1 MIKTFDYFGNP
12 EEPSITL
19 CNPDKTELYSLGLMY
34 DTKLNLRYNAI
45 GDFSF
50 SFPKS
55 IDGGE
60 TVLNVYQHI
69 KNKKTIHVEDYG
81 YYVIDDVQEDMDGSQ
96 PIKKVTCK
104 TLEYELVSKRVSAY
118 GGTVKL
124 YDFLNP
130 EGTLLYDM
138 LQLAPNWTVG
148 SVDTSLLIKY
158 RTFNISDSTIYNV
171 LTSDVANA
179 FECIFVFDTV
189 LRKIS
194 AIAYENATTNTD
206 IFLSFDNLIDNAKVS
221 EKTDEITTCL
231 SVYGGGVL
239 NIRGVNPLGTD
250 KIYDFSFY
258 SNTDWM
264 SAGLVLA
271 LQNWNI
277 LLDIQQ
283 PIYANSLTLLKTYN
297 QEMIVLKSALT
308 QLNSDYLSLEG
319 VKKLKVQTGASLT
332 TINSQLASKQAE
344 INAQQV
350 LINNKQLQIDSVTV
364 SLQEINTLVSFDN
377 VSNFTPSQLL
387 ELNNFIY
394 ENTYKNENIIQT
406 DSMTTVE
413 VQDAQQDL
421 YDQAQVVLSRISQ
434 PRYEIEFEAINYTEL
449 SDFDVFTE
457 QTELGMIVS
466 ADLDSGIIETVLL
479 EMSLS
484 FDNPEDFSMTF
495 SNRLRLDNGNFTYSD
510 LFGSV
515 VKTGSAVSFDSL
527 KWSNWSNDYKDS
539 VTTFITSAL
548 DTTTNNLI
556 NNSNQEILINQ
567 NGLRGRTL
575 NPSTHQYDNTQVW
588 LTSSVLAFT
597 DDGFQTSK
605 LALGSI
611 PTPAGTK
618 FGIVAEAIFGNMIAG
633 NTLTIANSGN
643 NFILDASGA
652 TLNNAKFNIQTTN
665 TKITI
670 DPTATR
676 NFVIQKNQGGS
687 FVDKFWVD
695 NAGNVNFSGNLTGA
709 TGTFS
714 GTITATTGSLGGWT
728 INSTGISDTYGNY
741 INSNGNIKLGGL
753 TISGSSATFVG
764 NIYADKLIGAVSYS
778 QLTDIPADKITSG
791 TMSGNRL
798 YGGTAYP
805 TNLNIPS
812 GGQILMGSTSIYNY
826 GSSMEMITGG
836 TLSIGTSSGANIS
849 VSGSTVNL
857 SGGGGINVLDRLYI
871 RGGIYT
877 DSGSYP
883 GNGRN
888 VGYTVKTPYGDKVLY
903 FSNGILTNFT

>member
-1 MIKTFDYFGNP
+1 MIKTFDYFENP
-12 EEPSITL
+12 EEPSIVL
-19 CNPDKTELYSLGLMY
+19 CNPDKTELFSLGLMY

-60 TVLNVYQHI
+60 TILNAYQHI
-69 KNKKTIHVEDYG
+69 KNKKLVYIENYG

-96 PIKKVTCK
+96 PIKKITCK
-104 TLEYELVSKRVSAY
+104 SLEYELVSKRVSAY

-124 YDFLNP
+124 YDILNP

-148 SVDTSLLIKY
+148 SVDTSLLVKY
-158 RTFNISDSTIYNV
+158 RTFNVSDSTVYNV

-189 LRKIS
+189 LRKVS
-194 AIAYENATTNTD
+194 AIAYENATSQTD
-206 IFLSFDNLIDNAKVS
+206 IFLSFDNLIDNASVS

-231 SVYGGGVL
+231 SVYGGGTL

-250 KIYDFSFY
+250 KIYDFSYY

-271 LQNWNI
+271 LQNWNS

-283 PIYANSLTLLKTYN
+283 PIYADNLTLLKTYN
-297 QEMIVLKSALT
+297 QEIIVLRSTLT

-319 VKKLKVQTGASLT
+319 VKKLRVQTGESLT
-332 TINSQLASKQAE
+332 SINAQLASKQLE
-344 INAQQV
+344 IDAQQV
-350 LINNKQLQIDSVTV
+350 LINNKQLQIDSVTLT
-364 SLQEINTLVSFDN
+364 LQTINDLVSFEN
-377 VSNFTPSQLL
+377 TSNFTPAQLL

-394 ENTYKNENIIQT
+394 ENTYQNENIIQT

-434 PRYEIEFEAINYTEL
+434 PRYEIEFDAINYTEL
-449 SDFDVFTE
+449 SEFDVFTE
-457 QTELGMIVS
+457 QTELGMVVS
-466 ADLDSGIIETVLL
+466 ADLDAGIIETVLL

-495 SNRLRLDNGNFTYSD
+495 SNRLRLDNGNFMYSD
-510 LFGSV
+510 LFGNV

-527 KWSNWSNDYKDS
+527 KWSNWENNYKDD

-575 NPSTHQYDNTQVW
+575 NPDTNQYDPTQVW

-597 DDGFQTSK
+597 DDGFETSK
-605 LALGSI
+605 LALGSVE
-611 PTPAGTK
+611 TDAGTK
-618 FGIVAEAIFGNMIAG
+618 FGLVAEVIFGNLLAG
-633 NTLTIANSGN
+633 NTLTISNENN
-643 NFILDASGA
+643 NFILDGTGA

-670 DPTATR
+670 DPTATK
-676 NFVIQKNQGGS
+676 NFVIQKNEGGT

-695 NAGNVNFSGNLTGA
+695 NAGNVNFSGILSGA
-709 TGTFS
+709 SGTFS
-714 GTITATTGSLGGWT
+714 GSVTASV
-728 INSTGISDTYGNY
+728 
-741 INSNGNIKLGGL
+741 GNIGTLVIDSQGLKTPDGVNYLRGNGDLKWGGL
-753 TISGSSATFVG
+753 SISGGSATFTG
-764 NIYADKLIGAVSYS
+764 NIYADKLVGAVSYS
-778 QLTDIPADKITSG
+778 QLTDIPASKITSG
-791 TMSGNRL
+791 TMSGNRI
-798 YGGTAYP
+798 YGGTA
-805 TNLNIPS
+805 TV
-812 GGQILMGSTSIYNY
+812 GQVTLGSASIYSV
-826 GSSMEMITGG
+826 GSNLEMITTG
-836 TLSIGTSSGANIS
+836 TISMSSSSGGAISAGGGVNIS
-849 VSGSTVNL
+849 GGNL
-857 SGGGGINVLDRLYI
+857 F
-871 RGGIYT
+871 IYSSNIYV
-877 DSGSYP
+877 SGSYP
-883 GNGRN
+883 GYGRN
-888 VGYTVKTPYGDKVLY
+888 AAIYLTNYSKYMY
-903 FSNGILTNFT
+903 FSNGILTGW

>member
-12 EEPSITL
+12 ELPYIIL

-34 DTKLNLRYNAI
+34 DTKLNMRYNAI

-50 SFPKS
+50 TFPKS

-60 TVLNVYQHI
+60 TTLDVYSQI
-69 KNKKTIHVEDYG
+69 KNKKLILVENYG
-81 YYVIDDVQEDMDGSQ
+81 YYVIDDVQENLDGSQ

-104 TLEYELVSKRVSAY
+104 ALEYELVSKRVSAY

-124 YDFLNP
+124 YDILNP

-148 SVDTSLLIKY
+148 SIDTSLLIKY
-158 RTFNISDSTIYNV
+158 RTFNISDSTVYNV

-179 FECIFVFDTV
+179 FECIFVFDSVTREV
-189 LRKIS
+189 S
-194 AIAYENATTNTD
+194 AISYENATSQTD
-206 IFLSFDNLIDNAKVS
+206 IFLSFDNLIDNASVS

-231 SVYGGGVL
+231 SVYGGGTL

-250 KIYDFSFY
+250 KIYDFSYY

-271 LQNWNI
+271 LQNWNA

-283 PIYANSLTLLKTYN
+283 PIYADNLTLLKTYN
-297 QEMIVLKSALT
+297 QEIIVLRSTLT

-319 VKKLKVQTGASLT
+319 VKKLRVQTGESLT
-332 TINSQLASKQAE
+332 TINAELASKQLE
-344 INAQQV
+344 IDAQQV
-350 LINNKQLQIDSVTV
+350 LINNKQLQIDSITLD
-364 SLQEINTLVSFDN
+364 LQTINTLVGFDN
-377 VSNFTPSQLL
+377 VSNFSPSQLL

-394 ENTYKNENIIQT
+394 ENTYQNENIIQT

-413 VQDAQQDL
+413 IQDAQQDL

-449 SDFDVFTE
+449 SEFNVFTQ
-457 QTELGMIVS
+457 QTELGMVVS
-466 ADLDSGIIETVLL
+466 ADLDAGIIETVLL

-495 SNRLRLDNGNFTYSD
+495 SNRLRLDNGNFMYSD
-510 LFGSV
+510 LFGNV

-527 KWSNWSNDYKDS
+527 KWSNWENEYKDN

-575 NPSTHQYDNTQVW
+575 NPDTNQYDPTQVW

-597 DDGFQTSK
+597 DDGFETSK
-605 LALGSI
+605 LALGSVE
-611 PTPAGTK
+611 TDAGTK
-618 FGIVAEAIFGNMIAG
+618 FGLVAEVIFGNLLAG
-633 NTLTIANSGN
+633 NTLTIANENN
-643 NFILDASGA
+643 NFVLDGTGA

-670 DPTATR
+670 DPTATK
-676 NFVIQKNQGGS
+676 NFVIQKNEGGT

-714 GTITATTGSLGGWT
+714 GTLSASV
-728 INSTGISDTYGNY
+728 GN
-741 INSNGNIKLGGL
+741 IGTLVIDSNGLKTPTGTNYLRGNGDLKWGGL
-753 TISGSSATFVG
+753 SITGGSATFQGDIIATNLVG
-764 NIYADKLIGAVSYS
+764 NLDWSNITNV
-778 QLTDIPADKITSG
+778 PANRVAYGGSNG
-791 TMSGNRL
+791 TMSGNAL
-798 YGGTAYP
+798 YGGNPYFSGISPTGGSLSIGGSLGVSGSITLSSSILAGGGITA
-805 TNLNIPS
+805 N
-812 GGQILMGSTSIYNY
+812 GASIMN
-826 GSSMEMITGG
+826 SSLYVGG
-836 TLSIGTSSGANIS
+836 TLSVNSIQTSSGFGITTTLT
-849 VSGSTVNL
+849 VSTPTGTRTLRFNDGICYGTV
-857 SGGGGINVLDRLYI
+857 
-871 RGGIYT
+871 
-877 DSGSYP
+877 
-883 GNGRN
+883 
-888 VGYTVKTPYGDKVLY
+888 
-903 FSNGILTNFT
+903 

>member
-1 MIKTFDYFGNP
+1 MIKTFDYFGNSEFP
-12 EEPSITL
+12 YFVL

-34 DTKLNLRYNAI
+34 DTKLNMRYNAI

-50 SFPKS
+50 TFPKS

-60 TVLNVYQHI
+60 TVLDVYSHI
-69 KNKKTIHVEDYG
+69 KNKKLILVENYG
-81 YYVIDDVQEDMDGSQ
+81 YYVIDDVQENLDGSQ
-96 PIKKVTCK
+96 PIKTVTCK
-104 TLEYELVSKRVSAY
+104 ALEYELVSKRVSAY

-124 YDFLNP
+124 YDIISP

-148 SVDTSLLIKY
+148 SIDTSLLIKY
-158 RTFNISDSTIYNV
+158 RTFNISDSTVYNV

-179 FECIFVFDTV
+179 FECIFIFDSVTREV
-189 LRKIS
+189 S
-194 AIAYENATTNTD
+194 AISYENATTQTD
-206 IFLSFDNLIDNAKVS
+206 IFLSFDNLIDNASVS

-231 SVYGGGVL
+231 SVYGGGTL

-250 KIYDFSFY
+250 KIYDFSY
-258 SNTDWM
+258 YANTDWM

-271 LQNWNI
+271 LQNWNS

-283 PIYANSLTLLKTYN
+283 PVYSDNLTLLKTYN
-297 QEMIVLKSALT
+297 QEIIVLRSTLT

-319 VKKLKVQTGASLT
+319 VKKLRVQTGESLT
-332 TINSQLASKQAE
+332 TINAQLTSKQAE
-344 INAQQV
+344 IDAQQI
-350 LINNKQLQIDSVTV
+350 LINNKQLQIDAVTLG
-364 SLQEINTLVSFDN
+364 LQEINTLVGFDN
-377 VSNFTPSQLL
+377 VSNFSPAQLL

-394 ENTYKNENIIQT
+394 ENTYQNENIIQT

-434 PRYEIEFEAINYTEL
+434 PRYEIEFEAINYIEL
-449 SDFDVFTE
+449 SEFDVFTQ
-457 QTELGMIVS
+457 QTELGMVVS

-495 SNRLRLDNGNFTYSD
+495 SNRLRLDNGNFMYSD
-510 LFGSV
+510 LFGNV

-527 KWSNWSNDYKDS
+527 KWSNWSNEYKND

-575 NPSTHQYDNTQVW
+575 NPDTNQYDPTQVW

-605 LALGSI
+605 LALGSVA
-611 PTPAGTK
+611 TDAGTK
-618 FGIVAEAIFGNMIAG
+618 FGLVAEVIFGNLLAG
-633 NTLTIANSGN
+633 NTLTISNENN
-643 NFILDASGA
+643 NFVLDGSGA

-670 DPTATR
+670 DPTATK
-676 NFVIQKNQGGS
+676 NFVIQKNEGGT

-695 NAGNVNFSGNLTGA
+695 NAGNVNFSGILSGA
-709 TGTFS
+709 SGTFS
-714 GTITATTGSLGGWT
+714 GSITASV
-728 INSTGISDTYGNY
+728 GN
-741 INSNGNIKLGGL
+741 IGTLVIDSNGLKTPDGVNYLRGNGDLKWGGL
-753 TISGSSATFVG
+753 NISGGSATFQGDIIATNLRG
-764 NIYADKLIGAVSYS
+764 NLDWSNITNV
-778 QLTDIPADKITSG
+778 PANRVAYGGSNG
-791 TMSGNRL
+791 TMSGNAL
-798 YGGTAYP
+798 YGGNPYFSGISPTGGSLSIGGSLGVSGSITLSSSILAGGGITA
-805 TNLNIPS
+805 N
-812 GGQILMGSTSIYNY
+812 GASIMN
-826 GSSMEMITGG
+826 SSLYVGG
-836 TLSIGTSSGANIS
+836 TLSVNSIQTAAGFGITNT
-849 VSGSTVNL
+849 VTVNTP
-857 SGGGGINVLDRLYI
+857 SGTRTLRFNDGICY
-871 RGGIYT
+871 G
-877 DSGSYP
+877 
-883 GNGRN
+883 
-888 VGYTVKTPYGDKVLY
+888 TV
-903 FSNGILTNFT
+903 

>member
-12 EEPSITL
+12 EVPYIIL

-34 DTKLNLRYNAI
+34 DTKLNLRYNAV

-50 SFPKS
+50 TFPKS
-55 IDGGE
+55 VDGVE
-60 TVLNVYQHI
+60 TVLDVYSNI
-69 KNKKTIHVEDYG
+69 KNKKLVLIENYG
-81 YYVIDDVQEDMDGSQ
+81 YYVIDDVQEEMDGSQ
-96 PIKKVTCK
+96 PVKKVTCK
-104 TLEYELVSKRVSAY
+104 SLEYELVSKRVSAY

-124 YDFLNP
+124 YDVITP

-148 SVDTSLLIKY
+148 SIDTSLLIKF
-158 RTFNISDSTIYNV
+158 RTFNISDSTVYNV

-179 FECIFVFDTV
+179 FECIFIFDTFT
-189 LRKIS
+189 REIS
-194 AIAYENATTNTD
+194 AVSYENATSNTD
-206 IFLSFDNLIDNAKVS
+206 IFLSFDNLIDNASVS

-250 KIYDFSFY
+250 KIYDFSYY

-264 SAGLVLA
+264 SSGLVLA
-271 LQNWNI
+271 LQNWNT
-277 LLDIQQ
+277 LLDVQQ
-283 PIYANSLTLLKTYN
+283 PFYADGLTLLKTYN
-297 QEMIVLKSALT
+297 QEMIVLRSALT

-319 VKKLKVQTGASLT
+319 VKKLRVQTGESLT
-332 TINSQLASKQAE
+332 AINAQLASKQLE
-344 INAQQV
+344 IDSQQV
-350 LINNKQLQIDSVTV
+350 LIDNKQIQIDSITLD
-364 SLQEINTLVSFDN
+364 LQEINTLVSFDN
-377 VSNFTPSQLL
+377 VLNFTTEQLL

-394 ENTYKNENIIQT
+394 ENTYQNENIIQT

-449 SDFDVFTE
+449 SEFDVFTE

-466 ADLDSGIIETVLL
+466 ADLDSGIVETVLL
-479 EMSLS
+479 EMSMS

-495 SNRLRLDNGNFTYSD
+495 SNRLRLDNGNFMYSD
-510 LFGSV
+510 LFGNV

-527 KWSNWSNDYKDS
+527 KWSNWENNYKDD

-575 NPSTHQYDNTQVW
+575 NPDTNQYDPTQVW

-597 DDGFQTSK
+597 DDGFETSK
-605 LALGSI
+605 LALGSVE
-611 PTPAGTK
+611 TDAGTK
-618 FGIVAEAIFGNMIAG
+618 FGLVAEVIFGNLLAG
-633 NTLTIANSGN
+633 NTLTIANENN
-643 NFILDASGA
+643 NFVLDGTGA

-670 DPTATR
+670 DPTATK
-676 NFVIQKNQGGS
+676 NFVIQKNEGGT

-695 NAGNVNFSGNLTGA
+695 NAGNVNFSGILSGA
-709 TGTFS
+709 SGTFS
-714 GTITATTGSLGGWT
+714 GSITASV
-728 INSTGISDTYGNY
+728 GN
-741 INSNGNIKLGGL
+741 IGTLVIDSNGLKTPDGVNYLRGNGDLKWGGL
-753 TISGSSATFVG
+753 NISGGSATFTG
-764 NIYADKLIGAVSYS
+764 NIYADKLVGAVSYS
-778 QLTDIPADKITSG
+778 QLTDIPASKITSG
-791 TMSGNRL
+791 TMSGNRI
-798 YGGTAYP
+798 YGGTASLSSISAISGDLGVSG
-805 TNLNIPS
+805 NLAVS
-812 GGQILMGSTSIYNY
+812 GGSILANGTITTNNGYFYTNNGYIVAGNY
-826 GSSMEMITGG
+826 GITTARSISTPLG
-836 TLSIGTSSGANIS
+836 TKLITF
-849 VSGSTVNL
+849 
-857 SGGGGINVLDRLYI
+857 
-871 RGGIYT
+871 RGGICI
-877 DSGSYP
+877 G
-883 GNGRN
+883 
-888 VGYTVKTPYGDKVLY
+888 
-903 FSNGILTNFT
+903 FT

>member
-12 EEPSITL
+12 ELPYFIL

-34 DTKLNLRYNAI
+34 DTKLNMRYNAI

-50 SFPKS
+50 TFPKS

-60 TVLNVYQHI
+60 KILDVYSQI
-69 KNKKTIHVEDYG
+69 KNKKLILVENYG
-81 YYVIDDVQEDMDGSQ
+81 YYVIDDVQENLDGSQ

-104 TLEYELVSKRVSAY
+104 SLEYELVSKRVSAF

-124 YDFLNP
+124 YDVLNP

-148 SVDTSLLIKY
+148 SIDTSLIIKY
-158 RTFNISDSTIYNV
+158 RTFNISDSTVYNV

-179 FECIFVFDTV
+179 FECIFVFDSVT
-189 LRKIS
+189 REIS
-194 AIAYENATTNTD
+194 AISYENATSQTD
-206 IFLSFDNLIDNAKVS
+206 IFFSFDNLIDNASVS

-231 SVYGGGVL
+231 SVYGGGTL

-250 KIYDFSFY
+250 KIYDFSYY

-271 LQNWNI
+271 LQNWNA

-283 PIYANSLTLLKTYN
+283 PIYADNLTLLKTYN
-297 QEMIVLKSALT
+297 QEIIVLRSTLT

-319 VKKLKVQTGASLT
+319 VKKLRVQTGESLT
-332 TINSQLASKQAE
+332 TINAELASKQLEIDAE
-344 INAQQV
+344 QV
-350 LINNKQLQIDSVTV
+350 LINNKQLQIDSVTLD
-364 SLQEINTLVSFDN
+364 LQTINTLVGFDN
-377 VSNFTPSQLL
+377 ISNFSPSQLL

-394 ENTYKNENIIQT
+394 ENTYQNENIIQT

-449 SDFDVFTE
+449 SDFNVFTE

-466 ADLDSGIIETVLL
+466 ADLDAGIIETVLL

-495 SNRLRLDNGNFTYSD
+495 SNRLRLDNGNFMYSD
-510 LFGSV
+510 LFGNV

-527 KWSNWSNDYKDS
+527 KWSNWENNYKDD

-575 NPSTHQYDNTQVW
+575 NPDTNQYDPTQVW

-597 DDGFQTSK
+597 DDGFETSK
-605 LALGSI
+605 LALGSVE
-611 PTPAGTK
+611 TDAGTK
-618 FGIVAEAIFGNMIAG
+618 FGLVAEVIFGNLLAG
-633 NTLTIANSGN
+633 NTLTIANENN
-643 NFILDASGA
+643 NFVLDGTGA

-670 DPTATR
+670 DPTATK
-676 NFVIQKNQGGS
+676 NFVIQKNEGGT

-695 NAGNVNFSGNLTGA
+695 NAGNVNFSGILSGA
-709 TGTFS
+709 SGTFS
-714 GTITATTGSLGGWT
+714 GSITASV
-728 INSTGISDTYGNY
+728 GN
-741 INSNGNIKLGGL
+741 IGTLVIDSNGLKTPDGVNYLRGNGDLKWGGL
-753 TISGSSATFVG
+753 NISGGSATFQGDIIATNLRG
-764 NIYADKLIGAVSYS
+764 NLDWSNITNV
-778 QLTDIPADKITSG
+778 PANRVAYGGSNG
-791 TMSGNRL
+791 TMSGNAL
-798 YGGTAYP
+798 YGGNPYF
-805 TNLNIPS
+805 S
-812 GGQILMGSTSIYNY
+812 GISP
-826 GSSMEMITGG
+826 TGG
-836 TLSIGTSSGANIS
+836 SLS
-849 VSGSTVNL
+849 VSGSLGVAGAITL
-857 SGGGGINVLDRLYI
+857 GSSILAGGGITVNNTSFINASLSVSGTLYVNAI
-871 RGGIYT
+871 QTAAGFGIT
-877 DSGSYP
+877 NTVTVNTPSGTRTLRFNDGICY
-883 GNGRN
+883 G
-888 VGYTVKTPYGDKVLY
+888 TV
-903 FSNGILTNFT
+903 

>member
-1 MIKTFDYFGNP
+1 M
-12 EEPSITL
+12 
-19 CNPDKTELYSLGLMY
+19 
-34 DTKLNLRYNAI
+34 
-45 GDFSF
+45 
-50 SFPKS
+50 
-55 IDGGE
+55 
-60 TVLNVYQHI
+60 
-69 KNKKTIHVEDYG
+69 
-81 YYVIDDVQEDMDGSQ
+81 
-96 PIKKVTCK
+96 
-104 TLEYELVSKRVSAY
+104 SA
-118 GGTVKL
+118 V
-124 YDFLNP
+124 
-130 EGTLLYDM
+130 
-138 LQLAPNWTVG
+138 
-148 SVDTSLLIKY
+148 
-158 RTFNISDSTIYNV
+158 
-171 LTSDVANA
+171 
-179 FECIFVFDTV
+179 
-189 LRKIS
+189 
-194 AIAYENATTNTD
+194 AYENATTNTD

-250 KIYDFSFY
+250 KIYDFSYY
-258 SNTDWM
+258 SNTEWM

-271 LQNWNI
+271 LQNWNT
-277 LLDIQQ
+277 LLDVQQ
-283 PIYANSLTLLKTYN
+283 PIYADNLTLLKTYN
-297 QEMIVLKSALT
+297 QEMIVLRSTLT

-319 VKKLKVQTGASLT
+319 VKKLRVQTGTSLT
-332 TINSQLASKQAE
+332 SINAELNSKQLE

-350 LINNKQLQIDSVTV
+350 LINNKQFQIDSITLI
-364 SLQEINTLVSFDN
+364 LQEINDLVSFEN
-377 VSNFTPSQLL
+377 TSNFTSPQLL

-413 VQDAQQDL
+413 IQDAQQDL

-449 SDFDVFTE
+449 SEFDVFTE
-457 QTELGMIVS
+457 QTELGMVVS
-466 ADLDSGIIETVLL
+466 ADLDAGIIETVLL

-527 KWSNWSNDYKDS
+527 KWSNWENNYKDD

-575 NPSTHQYDNTQVW
+575 NPSTNQYDPTQVW

-597 DDGFQTSK
+597 DDSFKTSK
-605 LALGSI
+605 LALGSVS
-611 PTPAGTK
+611 TPAGNK
-618 FGIVAEAIFGNMIAG
+618 FGLVAEILVGNMIAG
-633 NTLTIANSGN
+633 NTLTISNSGN
-643 NFILDASGA
+643 NFILDANGA

-676 NFVIQKNQGGS
+676 NFVIQKNEGGT

-714 GTITATTGSLGGWT
+714 GTLSASV
-728 INSTGISDTYGNY
+728 
-741 INSNGNIKLGGL
+741 GNIGTLVIDSQGLKTPDGVNYLRGNGDLKWGGL
-753 TISGSSATFVG
+753 SISGGSATFTG
-764 NIYADKLIGAVSYS
+764 NVYADKLVGAVSYS
-778 QLTDIPADKITSG
+778 QLTDIPANKITSG
-791 TMSGNRL
+791 NMSGDRL
-798 YGGTAYP
+798 YGGTWSGSGMALRMTGTGVP
-805 TNLNIPS
+805 TLTGTS
-812 GGQILMGSTSIYNY
+812 GLILEGGSLGISLSGTQIVQSSTYIAGY
-826 GSSMEMITGG
+826 GVVTSSLSVGG
-836 TLSIGTSSGANIS
+836 TLYINSSVN
-849 VSGSTVNL
+849 VSGSNGVTVSRQVDTP
-857 SGGGGINVLDRLYI
+857 SGI
-871 RGGIYT
+871 
-877 DSGSYP
+877 
-883 GNGRN
+883 
-888 VGYTVKTPYGDKVLY
+888 KVLT
-903 FSNGILTNFT
+903 FRNGICIGFA